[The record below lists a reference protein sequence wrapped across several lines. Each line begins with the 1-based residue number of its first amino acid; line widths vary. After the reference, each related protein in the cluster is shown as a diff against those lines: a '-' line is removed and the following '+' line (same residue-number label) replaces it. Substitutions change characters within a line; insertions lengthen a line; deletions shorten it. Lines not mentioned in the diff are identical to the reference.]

1 MKNRL
6 LLVVALVAS
15 LAVLG
20 ALFVDRIAGVVP
32 GRSGPRRVY
41 FADNIS
47 NAHQAVIDRFNDRH
61 RGEIEVV
68 PVDLP
73 FTKFTTNERKELL
86 ARSLRTRS
94 DLIDVF
100 AVDLIWVPR
109 FSKWGEPLDGYF
121 GPEDLHALSP
131 QALASCI
138 YESTLIAM
146 PMYIDVGMLYYRRD
160 IIGRL
165 PDADSVE
172 ARLRRSVTW
181 DEMLHLRD
189 RLGYRGR
196 PFYVFQGKPYEG
208 LICNFAEHLAGEDP
222 AAFSKNSM
230 PLGGEAALHALQR
243 MVGFLEPG
251 GISPA
256 AVTGFDEIQSYRYM
270 LDSNAVFVRGWPN
283 FPESFRSTY
292 ADTAKLATLGWA
304 ALPHVEGHR
313 PVAVFGGWDLMIAKS
328 SENRD
333 AASEFIRFVQSIES
347 QKIMYEMGGYIPV
360 NEAVYADSAYL
371 RIHPDLAFK
380 RALLDF
386 GFHRPALEGYTR
398 ISDLVSHAIHRALK
412 KELAPRDAL
421 RLAAEDIASDPGARR

>member
-1 MKNRL
+1 M
-6 LLVVALVAS
+6 
-15 LAVLG
+15 
-20 ALFVDRIAGVVP
+20 
-32 GRSGPRRVY
+32 
-41 FADNIS
+41 
-47 NAHQAVIDRFNDRH
+47 
-61 RGEIEVV
+61 
-68 PVDLP
+68 
-73 FTKFTTNERKELL
+73 
-86 ARSLRTRS
+86 
-94 DLIDVF
+94 
-100 AVDLIWVPR
+100 
-109 FSKWGEPLDGYF
+109 
-121 GPEDLHALSP
+121 
-131 QALASCI
+131 
-138 YESTLIAM
+138 
-146 PMYIDVGMLYYRRD
+146 
-160 IIGRL
+160 
-165 PDADSVE
+165 
-172 ARLRRSVTW
+172 TW

-222 AAFSKNSM
+222 TAFSKNSM
-230 PLGGEAALHALQR
+230 PLEGEAALRALQR

-256 AVTGFDEIQSYRYM
+256 AVTEFDEIQSYRYM

-292 ADTAKLATLGWA
+292 ADTTKLVTLGWA

-313 PVAVFGGWDLMIAKS
+313 PVAVFGGWNLMIAKS

-360 NEAVYADSAYL
+360 NEAVYADSVYL

-412 KELAPRDAL
+412 KELAPREAL
-421 RLAAEDIASDPGARR
+421 RRAAEDIASDPGARR